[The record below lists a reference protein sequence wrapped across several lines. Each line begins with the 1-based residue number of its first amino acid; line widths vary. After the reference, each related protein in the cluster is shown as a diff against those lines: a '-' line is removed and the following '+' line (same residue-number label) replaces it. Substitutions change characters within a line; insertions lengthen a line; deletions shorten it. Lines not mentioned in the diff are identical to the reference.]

1 MDNIS
6 TIDGFEVHTRGQGEG
21 QPALVMVHGWS
32 DTRVLWD
39 AQVDALAPH
48 YRCVRFT
55 LPGFDAGQVR
65 RAYSLDEVVACIARV
80 VDAASPHAPVVLMLH
95 DWGCVFG
102 YEYALRHP
110 QRVARI
116 VAVDVGDAGSG
127 AHTAALPAQAKAFVL
142 GYQLFLALAWGVGA
156 VAPALADRM
165 TRFMA
170 RAVKCRSPQAAISA
184 QMNYPYYITWFGA
197 QGGYR
202 KKLALKFSC
211 PVLFLYGTKKPF
223 LFHSVPWAERLAASP
238 GNQVLGLRTG
248 HWVMRDAPDEFNR
261 AVLAWLQA

>member
-1 MDNIS
+1 MDS
-6 TIDGFEVHTRGQGEG
+6 SHSMIDGVEVVTTGQGA
-21 QPALVMVHGWS
+21 QALVMVHGWP

-39 AQVDALAPH
+39 AQVDALAPL

-55 LPGFDAGQVR
+55 LPGFDATRPR
-65 RAYSLDEVVACIARV
+65 RAYSLDEVVACIAQV
-80 VDAASPHAPVVLMLH
+80 VDAASPAAPVVLMLH

-127 AHTAALPAQAKAFVL
+127 AHAAALPAAAKAFVL
-142 GYQLFLALAWGVGA
+142 GYQLFLAMSWALGGL
-156 VAPALADRM
+156 APALGDRL

-170 RAVKCRSPQAAISA
+170 RAVKCRSPQAPMSA
-184 QMNYPYYITWFGA
+184 KMNYPYFITWFGA
-197 QGGYR
+197 HGGYR
-202 KKLALKFSC
+202 KKLPLKFTC

-223 LFHSVPWAERLAASP
+223 LFHSVPWAERLAALP
-238 GNQVLGLRTG
+238 GNQVLALPTG
-248 HWVMRDAPDEFNR
+248 HWVMRDAPEAFNR

>member
-1 MDNIS
+1 MNRI
-6 TIDGFEVHTRGQGEG
+6 TTLDGIEVHTSGQGA
-21 QPALVMVHGWS
+21 QTVVMVHGWP

-55 LPGFDAGQVR
+55 LPGFDARLPR
-65 RAYSLDEVVACIARV
+65 RAFSLDEVVAFIARV
-80 VDAASPHAPVVLMLH
+80 VDAASPDAPVLLMVH

-102 YEYALRHP
+102 CEYALRHP

-127 AHTAALPAQAKAFVL
+127 AHAAALPGRAKAFVL

-156 VAPALADRM
+156 VAPALGDRM

-170 RAVKCRSPQAAISA
+170 RAVKCRSPQASISA
-184 QMNYPYYITWFGA
+184 QMNYPYFITWFGA
-197 QGGYR
+197 HGGYR
-202 KKLALKFSC
+202 KKLPLKFSC
-211 PVLFLYGTKKPF
+211 PVLFLYGSKKPF
-223 LFHSVPWAERLAASP
+223 LFHSQAWAERLAASP
-238 GNQVLGLRTG
+238 GNQVLALRTG